1 MKFRRV
7 ALCLSLMMVVGIA
20 GTAAQE
26 KVGKV
31 NFPTSCNA
39 EVQAEFDRAIAA
51 LHSFYHTASLN
62 ALAGVLQKDPG
73 CAMAYWGIGM
83 NALGNP
89 FAWPPSAKGL
99 ADGWAA
105 VEKAKAAGTK
115 TQRERDYIGA
125 LEVFYKD
132 AATVEHRARALAY
145 LQRWSDC
152 RSAIPTIAK
161 RRFSTPSL

>member
-7 ALCLSLMMVVGIA
+7 ALCLSLMMVVGVA

-31 NFPTSCNA
+31 SFPTSCNA

-105 VEKAKAAGTK
+105 AQKAKAAGAT
-115 TQRERDYIGA
+115 TQREPDSIPA
-125 LEVFYKD
+125 PEPFYT
-132 AATVEHRARALAY
+132 APATLEHRARALA
-145 LQRWSDC
+145 
-152 RSAIPTIAK
+152 
-161 RRFSTPSL
+161 